1 MTPMQELV
9 VIILTLDEEP
19 NLPAALASV
28 GGRAPVLVLDSGS
41 KDATA
46 ALARAG
52 GAELHVRPFDDYAS
66 QRNHALELVRD
77 RFRWA
82 LFLDADER
90 MTPALWDE
98 IERVLPRDDVEG
110 VYIGWVFEVL
120 GHDLRHGSFGIAS
133 NLRLMK
139 TAAARF
145 GRATHERVDD
155 RQMRVMRLEHKIRHA
170 DAKPLAEW
178 FRKHIKYA
186 QWEARHYVEGTDA
199 RRALE
204 GFNLRTKAG
213 RTVGVRWVY
222 NKLPLFVR
230 PFLHFG
236 RTVVLHSAWRD
247 GLPGMMYAGM
257 QSLWYPMMID
267 LFIVEEKQR
276 RREHGEG

>member
-1 MTPMQELV
+1 MQELV
-9 VIILTLDEEP
+9 VIILTLNEEP
-19 NLPAALASV
+19 NLAAALASV

-41 KDATA
+41 TDATA
-46 ALARAG
+46 AIAREG
-52 GAELHVRPFDDYAS
+52 GAELHVRPFDDYAT
-66 QRNHALELVRD
+66 QRNHSLDLVRE

-90 MTPALWDE
+90 MTPELWDE
-98 IERVLPRDDVEG
+98 IEGVLPRDDVDG

-155 RQMRVMRLEHKIRHA
+155 RQMRVMRLEQKIRHA

-178 FRKHIKYA
+178 FRKHVKYA
-186 QWEARHYVEGTDA
+186 EWEARHYVEGTDA
-199 RRALE
+199 QRGLE
-204 GFNLRTKAG
+204 GFSLRTKAG

-230 PFLHFG
+230 PFLHFS
-236 RTVVLHSAWRD
+236 RSVVLLGAWRD
-247 GLPGMMYAGM
+247 GLPGLMYASM

-267 LFIVEEKQR
+267 LFIVEEKR
-276 RREHGEG
+276 RRRLQGGG

>member
-1 MTPMQELV
+1 MQELV

-19 NLPAALASV
+19 NLPAALASI

-41 KDATA
+41 TDATQA
-46 ALARAG
+46 IARAG
-52 GAELHVRPFDDYAS
+52 GAELHVRPFDDYAT
-66 QRNHALELVRD
+66 QRNHALALVRE

-90 MTPALWDE
+90 MTPELWDE
-98 IERVLPRDDVEG
+98 LELVLPRDDVDG

-120 GHDLRHGSFGIAS
+120 GHDLRHGSFGTAS

-155 RQMRVMRLEHKIRHA
+155 RDMRVIRLRHKIRHA

-178 FRKHIKYA
+178 FKKHVKYA
-186 QWEARHYVEGTDA
+186 QWEARHYVEGSDA
-199 RRALE
+199 RRGLE
-204 GFNLRTKAG
+204 GFSLRTKAG

-230 PFLHFG
+230 PVLHFG
-236 RTVVLHSAWRD
+236 RSVVLLGAWRD
-247 GLPGMMYAGM
+247 GLPGLMYAGM

-267 LFIVEEKQR
+267 LFIVEER
-276 RREHGEG
+276 RRRRQQGE

>member
-1 MTPMQELV
+1 MQELV
-9 VIILTLDEEP
+9 VIILTLNEEP
-19 NLPAALASV
+19 NLPAALDSV

-41 KDATA
+41 TDATA
-46 ALARAG
+46 AIARERG
-52 GAELHVRPFDDYAS
+52 TELHVRTFDDYAT
-66 QRNHALELVRD
+66 QRNHALDLVRE

-90 MTPALWDE
+90 MTPQLWAE
-98 IERVLPRDDVEG
+98 IAAMLPRDDVDG

-120 GHDLRHGSFGIAS
+120 GHDLRHGSFGTAS

-139 TAAARF
+139 TTAARF

-155 RQMRVMRLEHKIRHA
+155 RQMRVVRLEHKIRHA

-178 FRKHIKYA
+178 FRKHVKYA
-186 QWEARHYVEGTDA
+186 EWEARHYVEGTD
-199 RRALE
+199 RQRGLE
-204 GFNLRTKAG
+204 GFSLRTKAG
-213 RTVGVRWVY
+213 RTVGLRYVY

-236 RTVVLHSAWRD
+236 RSVVLLGAWRD
-247 GLPGMMYAGM
+247 GLPGLMYASM

-267 LFIVEEKQR
+267 LFIIEER
-276 RREHGEG
+276 RRNEPRGAAK

>member
-1 MTPMQELV
+1 MQELV
-9 VIILTLDEEP
+9 VIILTLNEEP
-19 NLPAALASV
+19 NLAAALASV

-41 KDATA
+41 TDATA
-46 ALARAG
+46 AIARDG
-52 GAELHVRPFDDYAS
+52 GAELHVRAFDDYS
-66 QRNHALELVRD
+66 TQRNHSLDLVRE
-77 RFRWA
+77 RYRWA

-90 MTPALWDE
+90 MTPELWDE
-98 IERVLPRDDVEG
+98 LESVLPRDDIDG

-120 GHDLRHGSFGIAS
+120 GHDLRHGSFGTAS

-155 RQMRVMRLEHKIRHA
+155 SAMRVMRLEHKIRHA

-178 FRKHIKYA
+178 FRKHVKYA
-186 QWEARHYVEGTDA
+186 QWEARHYVEGTDVQ
-199 RRALE
+199 RGLE
-204 GFNLRTKAG
+204 GFALRTKAG

-236 RTVVLHSAWRD
+236 RSVVLLGAWRD
-247 GLPGMMYAGM
+247 GLPGLMYASM

-267 LFIVEEKQR
+267 LFIVEEKR
-276 RREHGEG
+276 RRRLQSGGG